1 MFKIYKDDSNR
12 YVNTDATIHPVSF
25 AVIHNNDI
33 KCIYIYIGV
42 IHDEEEDIFLVV
54 NNTGH
59 YHIQYIN
66 IDRRYK
72 ELVESDDKVMYVDVK
87 SIDVTYLPVNN
98 DAYIHV
104 DVDKVQGM
112 LQ

>member
-1 MFKIYKDDSNR
+1 MFKIYEDDSNR

-33 KCIYIYIGV
+33 KCIYINMGEIDNREKY
-42 IHDEEEDIFLVV
+42 EFLVV
-54 NNTGH
+54 NSTGR
-59 YHIQYIN
+59 YYIQRIN
-66 IDRRYK
+66 AYRRYK

-87 SIDVTYLPVNN
+87 SLDVTYLPVNN
-98 DAYIHV
+98 SAYIHV
-104 DVDKVQGM
+104 DVDKVQDV